1 MPPHIESMNIL
12 MAAGVP
18 RRREGGVAAI
28 IYNLG
33 KELESRGHRVTY
45 MFSEDLMSGGELTGR
60 FRETRFAWRLFRHIR
75 RNAGKYSVVNLHAP
89 YGFIYGSLRKFS
101 NPAKYPPYVMT
112 LHGLEDR
119 RIHAMKREAAKGR
132 AWNFSWKNRFW
143 HRLYHLPR
151 YYFSIRTAD
160 CAHGYS
166 REVWLTLQLKYN
178 MDTSH
183 VACIPNGVS
192 EPFFIARDYPDRKP
206 IRFLYAGTWLDQ
218 RGIFYLREAL
228 PALNSSFR
236 DWTFTFAG
244 PGIAESEIKSFFGPS
259 IEGQLRVIPV
269 IAADKMPEVFAEHDV
284 FVFPSLLEGLPGVL
298 LEAMASGMPVVTGET
313 CGMVDAV
320 EHDFNGLLV
329 PPADSLA
336 LTAAL
341 LRLCQCAQLRRRLGS
356 AAQETMRR
364 RSWAK
369 SAALLEQLF
378 SSAMGER
385 HKNGLGASQ

>member
-1 MPPHIESMNIL
+1 MESMHIL

-33 KELESRGHRVTY
+33 GELEARGHRVTY
-45 MFSEDLMSGGELTGR
+45 MFSEDLMSGRELTDR
-60 FRETRFAWRLFRHIR
+60 FRETRFAWRLARHIR
-75 RNAGKYSVVNLHAP
+75 RNPREYSVVNLHAP
-89 YGFIYGSLRKFS
+89 YGFIYGILRKLS

-119 RIHAMKREAAKGR
+119 RIHAMEREDAKGQ
-132 AWNFSWKNRFW
+132 AWHFSWKNRVW

-151 YYFSIRTAD
+151 YYFSIRTAGR
-160 CAHGYS
+160 AHSYS

-178 MDTSH
+178 METSH
-183 VACIPNGVS
+183 VAYISNGVS
-192 EPFFIARDYPDRKP
+192 ERFFAAREYPDRKP
-206 IRFLYAGTWLDQ
+206 LRFLYAGTWLDQ

-259 IEGQLRVIPV
+259 LAQQLHVIPV

-284 FVFPSLLEGLPGVL
+284 FVFPSLVEGLPGVL
-298 LEAMASGMPVVTGET
+298 LEAMASGMPVITAET

-320 EHDFNGLLV
+320 EDDFNGLLV
-329 PPADSLA
+329 PPADA
-336 LTAAL
+336 EAITAAL
-341 LRLCQCAQLRRRLGS
+341 LRVSRCAALRQRLGT

-364 RSWAK
+364 RTWQK
-369 SAALLEQLF
+369 AAIRLEQLF
-378 SSAMGER
+378 VAALSDGSNP
-385 HKNGLGASQ
+385 K